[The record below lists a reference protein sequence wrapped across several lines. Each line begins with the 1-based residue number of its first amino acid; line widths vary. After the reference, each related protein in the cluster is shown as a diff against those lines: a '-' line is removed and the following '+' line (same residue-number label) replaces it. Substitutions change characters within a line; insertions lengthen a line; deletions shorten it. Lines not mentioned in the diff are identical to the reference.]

1 VFQLRLTELK
11 LLCAIDRSMQ
21 KPARL
26 QLAGPLALFAALAVA
41 ETAAYALAQ
50 YPASAFLWYLNLDV
64 FGLFRKSRLLMGEWG
79 AIPFAQLAL
88 AAPLALVATAALVR
102 RGRFLTALAST
113 LGFVYAVFLGY
124 AWERWNFPLQ
134 ASQASLVP
142 IAFPTGNDLCL
153 FLTLGSAALVSF
165 IATQLVY
172 FRAVRSG

>member
-1 VFQLRLTELK
+1 
-11 LLCAIDRSMQ
+11 MQ
-21 KPARL
+21 KLVQL
-26 QLAGPLALFAALAVA
+26 QLTGPLVLFATLIAA

-50 YPASAFLWYLNLDV
+50 NPSSAFLWYLNLDV

-88 AAPLALVATAALVR
+88 TAPLALMATAALVR

-113 LGFVYAVFLGY
+113 LGFVYAAFLGY
-124 AWERWNFPLQ
+124 AWAIWNFPLQ
-134 ASQASLVP
+134 ASQASLMP
-142 IAFPTGNDLCL
+142 IAIPTGNDLCL

-165 IATQLVY
+165 IATQVVY

>member
-1 VFQLRLTELK
+1 
-11 LLCAIDRSMQ
+11 MQ
-21 KPARL
+21 KLIRL
-26 QLAGPLALFAALAVA
+26 QLTGPLALFAALVVA
-41 ETAAYALAQ
+41 ETAAYGLAQ
-50 YPASAFLWYLNLDV
+50 YPSSAFLWYLNLDV

-88 AAPLALVATAALVR
+88 AAPFALMATLALVW

-113 LGFVYAVFLGY
+113 LSFVYAAFLGY
-124 AWERWNFPLQ
+124 AWAIWNFPLQ
-134 ASQASLVP
+134 APQASLVP
-142 IAFPTGNDLCL
+142 IAFPTGYDLYL